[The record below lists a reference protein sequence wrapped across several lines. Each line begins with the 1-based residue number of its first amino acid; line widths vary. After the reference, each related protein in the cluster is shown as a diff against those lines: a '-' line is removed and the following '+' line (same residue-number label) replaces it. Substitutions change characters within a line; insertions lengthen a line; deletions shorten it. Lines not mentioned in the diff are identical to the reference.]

1 MNQGLRYPDA
11 CNQALSILMNKN
23 CYYPLNDLLGLAYV
37 KEVINHNYPIELHC
51 IKRTNDFH
59 SLDIESISS
68 ASAIR
73 HALKNKLIYQIS
85 FVTMKTIKNFTF
97 LMTFI
102 PSFVIKF

>member
-11 CNQALSILMNKN
+11 CNQALSILMNKTVTT
-23 CYYPLNDLLGLAYV
+23 PNDLLGLAYV

-73 HALKNKLIYQIS
+73 HALKIKLIYQIS